1 MLREGKCCEVQCG
14 KVSAG
19 GEVQSKVVECWCSH
33 TRFACPQGTAR
44 IQVAEPLT
52 ARCPLEGKCW
62 RGACKKGSRNWAAKY
77 HAEDLLPTVSPNHP
91 PSQKESLKMAPK

>member
-1 MLREGKCCEVQCG
+1 MQKGECR

-19 GEVQSKVVECWCSH
+19 SELLKLRYVQALSH
-33 TRFACPQGTAR
+33 ALACRKGTAR

-91 PSQKESLKMAPK
+91 PSQKESLKMAPKMS